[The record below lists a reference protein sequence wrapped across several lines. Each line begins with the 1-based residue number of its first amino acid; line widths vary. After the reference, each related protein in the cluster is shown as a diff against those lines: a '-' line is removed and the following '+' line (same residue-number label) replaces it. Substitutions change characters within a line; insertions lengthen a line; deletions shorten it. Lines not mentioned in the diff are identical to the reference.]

1 MSVFPPIQAE
11 DEDVRGVRFNVKGH
25 PSCPTVTVAASGVP
39 GQSLRQPLRDLSLT
53 HTRRYTEYLS
63 TPLLGTC
70 APITSFP
77 VYLPTSNRDS
87 TVNNSDKYVSSAWY
101 IRNQLKFHIYPNS
114 TLPGKQ

>member
-53 HTRRYTEYLS
+53 HTHADTQSICPHLFWEHVPQLHPS
-63 TPLLGTC
+63 QCTCPHQTGTP
-70 APITSFP
+70 
-77 VYLPTSNRDS
+77 
-87 TVNNSDKYVSSAWY
+87 
-101 IRNQLKFHIYPNS
+101 Q
-114 TLPGKQ
+114 